1 MTVLLANGL
10 VLVTV
15 ILRVITDDGS
25 ADGTNFMIIKLKEGS
40 PTDDGFVQLR
50 LTVSEPMSV
59 TLRFVGSLGGTRV
72 KITLQW
78 SYSQPCILDT
88 YTILVVAHCC

>member
-15 ILRVITDDGS
+15 MFRVITDDGS
-25 ADGTNFMIIKLKEGS
+25 ADCTNFMIIKQKEGS
-40 PTDDGFVQLR
+40 PMDDGFVQLR

-59 TLRFVGSLGGTRV
+59 TLRLVVSLGGTEV
-72 KITLQW
+72 KL
-78 SYSQPCILDT
+78 IL
-88 YTILVVAHCC
+88 